1 MTRSASL
8 ASSASAASAGAGRA
22 GSDAADG
29 ALQAGSDAAD
39 GALQAVLAAEEAAS
53 YGYGVVGAHLTGS
66 KRAAAVADW
75 VAHQRARDKLEAMLT
90 ARRVTPQP
98 AAVAYG
104 LPIAVRT
111 ESEAVSLAVILE
123 ERITAAYLRLVV
135 LGDTALR
142 ELGAQR
148 MQASAVRAARWRG
161 STVAFPGLPASA
173 LAGPKRRRRAGRQ

>member
-1 MTRSASL
+1 MTRSAS
-8 ASSASAASAGAGRA
+8 SASGTSGGDGRA
-22 GSDAADG
+22 GGDG
-29 ALQAGSDAAD
+29 AV

-66 KRAAAVADW
+66 KRAAAADDW
-75 VAHQRARDKLEAMLT
+75 VAHQRARDKLEEMLT
-90 ARRVTPQP
+90 ARGATPQP

-111 ESEAVSLAVILE
+111 GSEAVSLAVILE
-123 ERITAAYLRLVV
+123 DRVTAAYLRLVV

-148 MQASAVRAARWRG
+148 MQASALRAARWRG

-173 LAGPKRRRRAGRQ
+173 LAGARRHGTSRGP